1 MSKSRKKSS
10 NNRMKIVVII
20 LIILLVVALGFII
33 YILTRPD
40 ETDEADNG
48 GRGTVVTEDNADDI
62 NLNQEPVED
71 GMYETSMTIDWHFEG
86 TKSEDAYVAN
96 VENNTRTVY
105 FDLNLAE
112 TGETIY
118 SSPYI
123 PVGSELS
130 GLTLE
135 KELDPGTYDTILI
148 YHLVDDDNKELSTLS
163 VALTIYVE

>member
-1 MSKSRKKSS
+1 MAKSNKKSS
-10 NNRMKIVVII
+10 NNQMKIIVII
-20 LIILLVVALGFII
+20 LIIFLAIALGFII
-33 YILTRPD
+33 YILTRTDDADEPD
-40 ETDEADNG
+40 TG
-48 GRGTVVTEDNADDI
+48 GRGTVVTEDNADTI
-62 NLNQEPVED
+62 NISQEPVED

-86 TKSEDAYVAN
+86 KRSEDAYVAN

-112 TGETIY
+112 TGENIY

-130 GLTLE
+130 GITLE
-135 KELDPGTYDTILI
+135 KEIDPGTYDTILI

>member
-1 MSKSRKKSS
+1 MSKNRKKSS
-10 NNRMKIVVII
+10 NNRMKIIVII
-20 LIILLVVALGFII
+20 LIILLAVALGFII
-33 YILTRPD
+33 YILTK
-40 ETDEADNG
+40 TDEAGEPDTG
-48 GRGTVVTEDNADDI
+48 GRGTVVTEDNADTI
-62 NLNQEPVED
+62 NISQEPVED

-86 TKSEDAYVAN
+86 TRSEDAYVAN

-105 FDLNLAE
+105 FDLNIAE
-112 TGETIY
+112 TGEKVY

-135 KELDPGTYDTILI
+135 KELAPGTYDTILV

>member
-1 MSKSRKKSS
+1 MSKNKGKSS
-10 NNRMKIVVII
+10 NNQMKIAVIV
-20 LIILLVVALGFII
+20 LIILLAVALGFII
-33 YILTRPD
+33 YFLTR
-40 ETDEADNG
+40 TDEVDEPDTG
-48 GRGTVVTEDNADDI
+48 GRGTVVTEDNADSI
-62 NLNQEPVED
+62 NISKEPVED

-96 VENNTRTVY
+96 VQNNTRTVY
-105 FDLNLAE
+105 FELNLAE
-112 TGETIY
+112 TGETVY

-135 KELDPGTYDTILI
+135 KELDPGTYDTILV
-148 YHLVDDDNKELSTLS
+148 YHLIDEDNKELSTLS

>member
-1 MSKSRKKSS
+1 MSERGKKAL
-10 NNRMKIVVII
+10 NNRMNIIVIV
-20 LIILLVVALGFII
+20 LAVLLVAALGIII

-40 ETDEADNG
+40 EADEPDTG
-48 GRGTVVTEDNADDI
+48 GRGTVVTEDNADTI
-62 NLNQEPVED
+62 NISQEPVED
-71 GMYETSMTIDWHFEG
+71 GMYETSMTIDWHFQG
-86 TKSEDAYVAN
+86 TRSEDAYVAN

-112 TGETIY
+112 TGETVY

-130 GLTLE
+130 GVTLE
-135 KELDPGTYDTILI
+135 KELNPGTYDTILI